1 MSKSTCD
8 TLKFYALTALVL
20 LLATCAPET
29 SLEGEPDPSDGVR
42 IGKNVWVYRVVD
54 AEAQVACWVYSGID
68 KGGID
73 CLPLS
78 ETALE
83 PPR

>member
-1 MSKSTCD
+1 MNKQIRN
-8 TLKFYALTALVL
+8 TLALVLLAL
-20 LLATCAPET
+20 LLATCGPATPP
-29 SLEGEPDPSDGVR
+29 EGETDPASGVR
-42 IGKNVWVYRVVD
+42 IGGSVRVYRVID
-54 AEAQVACWVYSGID
+54 TEAQVACWVYSGID

-78 ETALE
+78 DTALE